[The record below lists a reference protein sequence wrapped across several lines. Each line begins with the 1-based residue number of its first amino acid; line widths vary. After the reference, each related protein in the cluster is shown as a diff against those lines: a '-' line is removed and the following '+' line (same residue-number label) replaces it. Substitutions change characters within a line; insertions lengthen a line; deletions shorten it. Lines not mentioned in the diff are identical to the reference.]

1 MPNFSSSHFKRTCY
15 ISKHVCVW
23 NCSVLN
29 RSRIQAQLSPCK
41 ENIYKGNKYGLPSEA
56 KHTKH
61 IKTPK
66 FATVPQDVWKRHTL
80 YCSSAQDMYRVEII
94 DIMRYHDS
102 KLCQP
107 YLTACPS
114 KEPSTVPS
122 WVLYSEHSPR
132 EHLFPLRMPISW

>member
-1 MPNFSSSHFKRTCY
+1 MC
-15 ISKHVCVW
+15 VCVW

-80 YCSSAQDMYRVEII
+80 YCSSAQDMYRVEIT
-94 DIMRYHDS
+94 RYHDS
-102 KLCQP
+102 KHLQTVSTLP
-107 YLTACPS
+107 YSLPFKRAIHGAFMGF
-114 KEPSTVPS
+114 V
-122 WVLYSEHSPR
+122 
-132 EHLFPLRMPISW
+132 F